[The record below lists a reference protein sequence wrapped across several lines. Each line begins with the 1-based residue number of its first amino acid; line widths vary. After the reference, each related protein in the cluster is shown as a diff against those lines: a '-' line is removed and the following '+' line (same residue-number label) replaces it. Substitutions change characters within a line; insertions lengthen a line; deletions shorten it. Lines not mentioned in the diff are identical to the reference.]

1 MPELKVLGICGSLR
15 RASRNI
21 GLLRHAQQHAPQ
33 GMTIDIADLAD
44 MPFYNADIADKPAPV
59 IRLLT
64 QLELADAL
72 LFACPEYNYSLAP
85 ALKNALDWA
94 SREPDNRLLSGKP
107 AAIVGAGGGMG
118 TSRAQYHLRQVG
130 VFLDLRFV
138 NKPEV
143 FSNAFSD
150 SFDAN
155 GQLQDDRIKQ
165 LIAQQLDALLALA
178 ATLR

>member
-1 MPELKVLGICGSLR
+1 
-15 RASRNI
+15 
-21 GLLRHAQQHAPQ
+21 
-33 GMTIDIADLAD
+33 
-44 MPFYNADIADKPAPV
+44 
-59 IRLLT
+59 
-64 QLELADAL
+64 
-72 LFACPEYNYSLAP
+72 
-85 ALKNALDWA
+85 
-94 SREPDNRLLSGKP
+94 
-107 AAIVGAGGGMG
+107 MG

>member
-1 MPELKVLGICGSLR
+1 MKILAISGSLR
-15 RASRNI
+15 
-21 GLLRHAQQHAPQ
+21 
-33 GMTIDIADLAD
+33 
-44 MPFYNADIADKPAPV
+44 
-59 IRLLT
+59 T
-64 QLELADAL
+64 QSSNAL
-72 LFACPEYNYSLAP
+72 LLQAAVRLAPEGMSVTLYQSLSELPHFNPDLDGGRLPATVRELRALLAAVDGVLISSPEYAHGIPGS
-85 ALKNALDWA
+85 LKNALDWA